1 VSVRFAKVSTQ
12 LRRPRVSLSLPFPIL
27 FRSGFP
33 SASMISRFSSRIPR
47 EDEVFAGEE
56 IRSSI
61 ADNLAA
67 IYNEAGEFGESI
79 ERARE
84 RERERERENIAEAAA
99 SLFHLI
105 HEYNF
110 LIANRRDLRIL
121 GARFATN

>member
-1 VSVRFAKVSTQ
+1 
-12 LRRPRVSLSLPFPIL
+12 
-27 FRSGFP
+27 
-33 SASMISRFSSRIPR
+33 MISRFSSRIPR

-84 RERERERENIAEAAA
+84 RERERERE
-99 SLFHLI
+99 H
-105 HEYNF
+105 
-110 LIANRRDLRIL
+110 R
-121 GARFATN
+121 